1 MSRVPTRFGD
11 WLPRKRSGQ
20 RSSSRFARTGFAES
34 TLAEL
39 AWQRT
44 RHAAGRWAGAG
55 ALVGLLLGLVL
66 FAPAAWLSGSL
77 ASATEGRLLLT
88 ETRGTVWSG
97 SGVAV
102 LTAGAESRD
111 ARALPGRVN
120 WRLRPAGLGFELR
133 ATQPCCLN
141 KELVL
146 QLRPG
151 LGRFTITLP
160 RPADPAIG
168 QWPAAWLAGLGTPW
182 NTLQPGGV
190 LRLSSPGLS
199 LESVQGRSRF
209 TGEATIDFTGASSRV
224 SPIDPL
230 GNYRVSIRGDAA
242 HGDAATLDLS
252 TQGGALLLSGR
263 GEWTISGV
271 RFRGEARAAE
281 GNEAA
286 LDNLL
291 NIIGRRQG
299 ARAVI
304 AIG

>member
-11 WLPRKRSGQ
+11 WLPRKRAGQ
-20 RSSSRFARTGFAES
+20 RANPRFARTGFAES
-34 TLAEL
+34 TLAEI

-44 RHAAGRWAGAG
+44 RQAAGRWAVAG
-55 ALVGLLLGLVL
+55 IVVGLLLGLVL
-66 FAPAAWLSGSL
+66 FAPAAWLSRSL
-77 ASATEGRLLLT
+77 ASATDGRLLLT

-102 LTAGAESRD
+102 LTAGEESRD
-111 ARALPGRVN
+111 ARALPGRLS
-120 WRLRPAGLGFELR
+120 WRLRPSGLGFELR
-133 ATQPCCLN
+133 ARQACCLN
-141 KELVL
+141 DEVVL

-151 LGRFTITLP
+151 LGRFAITLP
-160 RPADPAIG
+160 PRADATVG

-190 LRLSSPGLS
+190 LRLNSPGLT
-199 LESVQGRSRF
+199 LEWVQGRSRF
-209 TGEATIDFTGASSRV
+209 TGAATIDFIGASSRV
-224 SPIDPL
+224 APIDPL
-230 GNYRVSIRGDAA
+230 GSYRVSIRGDAA
-242 HGDAATLDLS
+242 RGDAATLDLS
-252 TQGGALLLSGR
+252 TLGGALLLSGR

-286 LDNLL
+286 LNNLL